1 MSLPFDGSPE
11 ESEDPAAN
19 APLVTPEPLFTV
31 ISGSPTDEELAA
43 LTAVVVSLQPEA
55 GIAGHEPEHSIRQ
68 RAWGRREL
76 ARKRLSPGF
85 GAWKRG
91 AH

>member
-1 MSLPFDGSPE
+1 MSQSFGASPDA
-11 ESEDPAAN
+11 SVDPAAD
-19 APLVTPEPLFTV
+19 APLVAQEPLFTV
-31 ISGSPTDEELAA
+31 IAGSPTPEELAA
-43 LTAVVVSLQPEA
+43 LTAVVVSLQPEGSNA
-55 GIAGHEPEHSIRQ
+55 DNEPERTIRQ

>member
-1 MSLPFDGSPE
+1 MSLPFDASPDA
-11 ESEDPAAN
+11 SAAPAAD
-19 APLVTPEPLFTV
+19 APLVAPEPLFTV
-31 ISGSPTDEELAA
+31 ISGNPTPEELAA
-43 LTAVVVSLQPEA
+43 LTAVIVSLQPEGSTA
-55 GIAGHEPEHSIRQ
+55 DDEPERTIRQ

-91 AH
+91 TH